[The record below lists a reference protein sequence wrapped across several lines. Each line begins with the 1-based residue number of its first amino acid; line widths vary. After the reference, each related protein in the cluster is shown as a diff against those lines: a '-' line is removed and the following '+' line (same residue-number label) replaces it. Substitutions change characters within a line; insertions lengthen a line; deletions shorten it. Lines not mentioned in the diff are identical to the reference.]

1 MCTNFVTFAVVFF
14 GPMFIELRHCFWLQ
28 FVPTFFVNLL
38 LNAML
43 SVGIERLIG
52 VLAPFWVNTLN
63 STVYISTLISLCF
76 AYALYAMVRL
86 FPISLIE
93 NAQMLVPCVMNDLY
107 QGEVALE
114 LFRNCMVFT
123 GLTILCYAI
132 IWPML
137 RFKTNKNMAKYQIDY
152 TKRIFKS
159 LLVNVLF
166 MSTGYFLNAGFLILL
181 RKLSLSQVQIVFGTY
196 ILGIFTCISA
206 ISNPLTLYLFSSD
219 YRIAFNEHLFK
230 R

>member
-43 SVGIERLIG
+43 SVGIERLFG

-86 FPISLIE
+86 FPIR
-93 NAQMLVPCVMNDLY
+93 
-107 QGEVALE
+107 EVALE

-166 MSTGYFLNAGFLILL
+166 VSTGYFLNAGFLILL